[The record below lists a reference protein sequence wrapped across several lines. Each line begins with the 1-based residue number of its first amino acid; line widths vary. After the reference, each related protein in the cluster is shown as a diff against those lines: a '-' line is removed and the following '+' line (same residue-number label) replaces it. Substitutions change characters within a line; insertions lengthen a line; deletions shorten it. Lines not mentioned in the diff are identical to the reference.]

1 MSEEPTPPGGGCSVS
16 MQFEPVPAGNSAGM
30 RPFDDIVRIEHAEA
44 LDKPVSAVRAVV
56 TKVLSNRTLKDVLH
70 GVWLG
75 HPLHPG
81 AAQFTAGT
89 LLSATLLD
97 AVGRPVG
104 GGRLP
109 SSYLIAVG
117 LATAPVTVAAG
128 WADWSDAHEDQ
139 QRVGLVHA
147 AANGVAAACYAG
159 ALVQRVRGGRGRLLS
174 LAGGAIAGTAALIGG
189 HLSFRQASGANHAE
203 EVPHIGPAD
212 WQSLGAFTDLPVGK
226 PVRRTAGEVPVMVL
240 RRADGVG
247 PNGVSVLSDRCPHLS
262 GPLHEGDVVDTDGEA
277 HIVCPWHGS
286 EFRVSDGC
294 VVHGPATAPVPRFEV
309 RVVGDELQAR
319 VVPIPGVPAS

>member
-1 MSEEPTPPGGGCSVS
+1 
-16 MQFEPVPAGNSAGM
+16 M
-30 RPFDDIVRIEHAEA
+30 RPFDDIVRIEQAQV
-44 LDKPVSAVRAVV
+44 LDKPAAAVRAVV
-56 TKVLSNRTLKDVLH
+56 QRLLANKKVKDALH

-81 AAQFTAGT
+81 LAAVAAGSFI
-89 LLSATLLD
+89 SATMLD
-97 AVGRPVG
+97 AVGGPVG
-104 GGRLP
+104 GGRAP
-109 SSYLIAVG
+109 SSFLIASG
-117 LATAPVTVAAG
+117 LALTPPTIAAG

-147 AANGVAAACYAG
+147 ASNVVGVSLYAA
-159 ALVQRVRGGRGRLLS
+159 ALVQRLRGRSKGRLLS
-174 LAGGAIAGTAALIGG
+174 LAAGAAAGAGALIGG
-189 HLSFRQASGANHAE
+189 HMGYRQATGANHAE

-212 WQSLGAFTDLPVGK
+212 WQSLGPVADVPVGK
-226 PVRRTAGEVPVMVL
+226 PVRRTAGDVPVMVL

-247 PNGVSVLSDRCPHLS
+247 PGGISVLSDRCPHLS
-262 GPLHEGDVVDTDGEA
+262 GPLHEGDVVDAAGEV

-294 VVHGPATAPVPRFEV
+294 VVHGPATAPVPRFES